1 MPAWLTSSGCGLY
14 ASRVD
19 FLRCA
24 HASANAPAANDV
36 KPKIGPLSEPP
47 VNGSEPVR
55 GPAPAVT
62 PVEDETV
69 GALVVVR
76 CATDPSVTTG
86 VLDDVVDRA
95 TVVFVTMVVVG
106 ASVVLVSIVVD
117 DAPVVL
123 VGGTVDVVVDV
134 DVLVLVDVLVDVLVL
149 VLVDVLVLVV
159 VVDPGHVD
167 ESQTEVENVDWNV
180 SDHVTCT
187 LRETLPVDPP
197 GTVVCAEVVPLAPT
211 VAV

>member
-1 MPAWLTSSGCGLY
+1 M
-14 ASRVD
+14 
-19 FLRCA
+19 
-24 HASANAPAANDV
+24 
-36 KPKIGPLSEPP
+36 
-47 VNGSEPVR
+47 NGSEPVR

-62 PVEDETV
+62 PDEDETV
-69 GALVVVR
+69 GVLVVVL
-76 CATDPSVTTG
+76 CATDSSVTTG

-95 TVVFVTMVVVG
+95 TVVFVTIVVVG

-134 DVLVLVDVLVDVLVL
+134 DVLVLVEVLVLVDVLVL
-149 VLVDVLVLVV
+149 VLVLVV

-167 ESQTEVENVDWNV
+167 ESQTEAENVAWNV
-180 SDHVTCT
+180 SDHVTWT

-197 GTVVCAEVVPLAPT
+197 GTVVCAEVVPLAAT